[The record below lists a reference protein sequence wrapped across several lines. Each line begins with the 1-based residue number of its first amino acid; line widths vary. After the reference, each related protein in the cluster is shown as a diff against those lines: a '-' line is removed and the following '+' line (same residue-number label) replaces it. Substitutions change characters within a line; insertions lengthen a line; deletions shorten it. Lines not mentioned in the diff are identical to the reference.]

1 MNVTAAIVDVH
12 VLCHRIVADGIRVL
26 QEFHARYKFVRCAVE
41 DLQVTRISIRYV
53 DAVQIFPIEHGVWF
67 ADSVYLVNQLA
78 RLKIEDNDGVI
89 AFRSGKQPTAFEI
102 DSEVV
107 EVPFHVCRQLVGL
120 DQLDWHSYLTL
131 GFGNK
136 YPENH
141 DQN

>member
-1 MNVTAAIVDVH
+1 M
-12 VLCHRIVADGIRVL
+12 
-26 QEFHARYKFVRCAVE
+26 
-41 DLQVTRISIRYV
+41 
-53 DAVQIFPIEHGVWF
+53 WF

-107 EVPFHVCRQLVGL
+107 EVPFYVCRQLVGL
-120 DQLDWHSYLTL
+120 DLLDWRSYLTP
-131 GFGNK
+131 GFGGE

-141 DQN
+141 DQD